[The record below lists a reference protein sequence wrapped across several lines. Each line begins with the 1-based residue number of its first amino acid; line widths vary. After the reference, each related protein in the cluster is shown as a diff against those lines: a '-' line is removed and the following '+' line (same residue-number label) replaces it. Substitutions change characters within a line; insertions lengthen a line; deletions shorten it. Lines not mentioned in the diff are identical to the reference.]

1 MKRYLDVVWAVL
13 WKDLRIE
20 LRSKD
25 VFTSMAV
32 FAVLAV
38 MIFNF
43 AFELRV
49 PDKTVVIPGVLW
61 VTITFSGVLGLGRS
75 FISEKD
81 RGSIAGL
88 LLAPVDRSAIYFGKM
103 LANLL
108 FILIVEA
115 FLLPLM
121 VIFFNT
127 NFVSPALLL
136 LLFLGTLGFA
146 AVGTIFSGLAVNT
159 RTREILLP
167 VLLFPVMLPV
177 LMAGIRATI
186 GLMEG
191 DSIADLA
198 KWFNL
203 VFFFDILYIVVAYLT
218 FDYVVEE

>member
-1 MKRYLDVVWAVL
+1 MKHYLQVVWAIL

-61 VTITFSGVLGLGRS
+61 VTVTFSGVLGLGRA

-103 LANLL
+103 LASLI
-108 FILIVEA
+108 FILVVEA

-121 VIFFNT
+121 VVFFNT
-127 NFVSPALLL
+127 NFLSLPLLL
-136 LLFLGTLGFA
+136 ILFLGTLGFA
-146 AVGTIFSGLAVNT
+146 VVGSIFSALAVNT

-167 VLLFPVMLPV
+167 VLLFPIMLPV

-186 GLMEG
+186 GFMEG
-191 DSIADLA
+191 DTMADMM

-203 VFFFDILYIVVAYLT
+203 IFFFDILYIVVAYLT

>member
-25 VFTSMAV
+25 IFTSMAV

-103 LANLL
+103 LASLL
-108 FILIVEA
+108 FILVVEA

-121 VIFFNT
+121 VVFFNT
-127 NFVSPALLL
+127 NFLSLPLLL

-191 DSIADLA
+191 DSMADMM

-203 VFFFDILYIVVAYLT
+203 VIFFDILYIVLAYLT

>member
-1 MKRYLDVVWAVL
+1 MRRYLSVVWAVL

-61 VTITFSGVLGLGRS
+61 VTITFSGVLGLGRA

-103 LANLL
+103 LASLI
-108 FILIVEA
+108 FILVVEV

-127 NFVSPALLL
+127 NFVSLPLILI
-136 LLFLGTLGFA
+136 LFLGTLGFA

-186 GLMEG
+186 GFMEG
-191 DSIADLA
+191 DTLADMM

-203 VFFFDILYIVVAYLT
+203 ILFFDLLYIVVAYLT
-218 FDYVVEE
+218 FDFVVEE

>member
-1 MKRYLDVVWAVL
+1 MKRYLSVVWAVL

-32 FAVLAV
+32 FAVLSV

-49 PDKTVVIPGVLW
+49 PDKTMVIPGVLW

-103 LANLL
+103 LASLL
-108 FILIVEA
+108 FILVVEA

-127 NFVSPALLL
+127 NFLSLPLLL
-136 LLFLGTLGFA
+136 ILFLGTLGFA

-167 VLLFPVMLPV
+167 VLLLPVMLPV

-186 GLMEG
+186 GFIEG
-191 DSIADLA
+191 DTLADMM

-203 VFFFDILYIVVAYLT
+203 ILFFDVLYIVVAYLT

>member
-1 MKRYLDVVWAVL
+1 MRHYLGVIWAVL

-38 MIFNF
+38 LIFNF

-49 PDKTVVIPGVLW
+49 PDKTAVIPGVLW
-61 VTITFSGVLGLGRS
+61 VTITFSGVLGLGRA

-103 LANLL
+103 LASLI
-108 FILIVEA
+108 FILVVEA

-127 NFVSPALLL
+127 NFVSPALVL

-191 DSIADLA
+191 DTILDLA

-203 VFFFDILYIVVAYLT
+203 VLFFDVLYIVVAYLT

>member
-177 LMAGIRATI
+177 LIAGIRATI